1 MKEFWKNEWKLF
13 MNDMQNLGEFF
24 LQPVTFSPK
33 PLRLQASIEEEKLEE
48 LEAQDVGIWSSF
60 KQGCS
65 NAKDFLTQPVKFKF

>member
-1 MKEFWKNEWKLF
+1 MKDFWKNEWQLF
-13 MNDMQNLGEFF
+13 LGDMQTLGEFF

-33 PLRLQASIEEEKLEE
+33 PLQLEASIEEREE
-48 LEAQDVGIWSSF
+48 QAEVQDIGLWGSF